1 MATVQQEQDARKM
14 RGQAIADLE
23 SNVRRIDAHEYRV
36 KSQSGHGEYQ
46 IVSTEVGWYCSCPD
60 AITRVLKCKH
70 IFAVEL
76 SLELRRR
83 IENAKRIVPL
93 DYQSCLSCGS
103 KNVVRDGLRHNKS
116 GNIQRLTCQDCG
128 KKFSHNL
135 GFEGLKASP
144 QMVTTALQLYFSGE
158 SLRNTKK
165 ALALQGAKVTSPQTI
180 HNWIAKYVGLMEKY
194 FEQIKPVV
202 GDTWRTD
209 EMYLKIRGNMK
220 YLFAMMDDETR
231 FRISQMVADHKGT
244 DDVTPMFRESK
255 EVAEKMPKTFISDGA
270 ANFHDAYRK
279 EFTDTYG
286 EKPSAVHIRH
296 IRIAGDMNNNKMER
310 QNGEWRDRE
319 KTMRSLKRDDSPII
333 KGMQIYHNYFRPH
346 MGLKGKTLAEAAG
359 ITIEGENPWVTVIQN
374 ASKSL
379 NHSEV

>member
-128 KKFSHNL
+128 KKFSHN
-135 GFEGLKASP
+135 
-144 QMVTTALQLYFSGE
+144 
-158 SLRNTKK
+158 
-165 ALALQGAKVTSPQTI
+165 
-180 HNWIAKYVGLMEKY
+180 
-194 FEQIKPVV
+194 
-202 GDTWRTD
+202 
-209 EMYLKIRGNMK
+209 
-220 YLFAMMDDETR
+220 
-231 FRISQMVADHKGT
+231 
-244 DDVTPMFRESK
+244 
-255 EVAEKMPKTFISDGA
+255 
-270 ANFHDAYRK
+270 
-279 EFTDTYG
+279 
-286 EKPSAVHIRH
+286 
-296 IRIAGDMNNNKMER
+296 
-310 QNGEWRDRE
+310 
-319 KTMRSLKRDDSPII
+319 
-333 KGMQIYHNYFRPH
+333 
-346 MGLKGKTLAEAAG
+346 
-359 ITIEGENPWVTVIQN
+359 
-374 ASKSL
+374 
-379 NHSEV
+379 